1 MPDSGKKKKMSNRKF
16 LKIWA
21 PVLCIVLALTV
32 AVNILTQVF
41 RPYVDLYLGGG
52 DMIVTKTAG
61 SEDWDS
67 DYYTLDYKDKRE
79 TAAAADVLVEEIE
92 SEGIVLLKNNGAL
105 PLSAPAKITLLG
117 RSAADPIYGGS
128 GSGSVDLS
136 QGGRPAHRSG
146 TRRVYRQ
153 RRRIRYSQAIR
164 RLFRGNDRSGRFPG
178 V

>member
-61 SEDWDS
+61 SENWDS
-67 DYYTLDYKDKRE
+67 DYYTLDYKDKQ
-79 TAAAADVLVEEIE
+79 E
-92 SEGIVLLKNNGAL
+92 SA
-105 PLSAPAKITLLG
+105 
-117 RSAADPIYGGS
+117 
-128 GSGSVDLS
+128 
-136 QGGRPAHRSG
+136 
-146 TRRVYRQ
+146 VYTQ
-153 RRRIRYSQAIR
+153 RIWE
-164 RLFRGNDRSGRFPG
+164 RFT
-178 V
+178 